1 VFLTPNEA
9 MKLAIE
15 EGKRGAGFVSPNP
28 LVGCV
33 ILGRDGNLIGK
44 GHHARIGEAHA
55 EIHALDSIQDKTQ
68 IEGAQVFVTLEP
80 CAHEGRTPSCAKT
93 LAKLPIASVTYGL
106 QDPNPLVS
114 GQGAE
119 ILRAAGKKVVLH
131 AGLTREF
138 EELCE
143 IFLMNMRE
151 QRPFVALKAASSLDG
166 KIALSDG
173 SSQWITGESARAHTH
188 KLRGHYDAVLAGAGT
203 FIKDNPRLNS
213 RDLHFAQKR
222 SKVIL
227 LDSEG
232 ITLPLLQGSGLLE
245 VRAPEDVYV
254 VTASKQKTDLPIRQ
268 LVAPLKNGEFDLSA
282 VLQQLYAETVT
293 SIFVEGG
300 AYTFSSFL
308 KQRQVDRVYLYLAPK
323 ILGDGINWS
332 AGLKTASLAESIVLK
347 DMCSEKFG
355 EDFLITGRLSR

>member
-1 VFLTPNEA
+1 

-33 ILGRDGNLIGK
+33 ILGREGNIIGK

-55 EIHALDSIQDKTQ
+55 EVNALESIQDKTQ

-93 LAKLPIASVTYGL
+93 LAKLPIASVSYGL
-106 QDPNPLVS
+106 KDPNPLVS
-114 GQGAE
+114 GRGAE
-119 ILRAAGKKVVLH
+119 ILRAAGKNVI
-131 AGLTREF
+131 AYSGLQNEL

-151 QRPFVALKAASSLDG
+151 KRPFVALKAAASLDG

-173 SSQWITGESARAHTH
+173 TSQWITGEPARAHTQY
-188 KLRGHYDAVLAGAGT
+188 LRGCYDAVLAGAGT

-213 RDLHFAQKR
+213 RDLHFATKR

-227 LDSEG
+227 LDPEG
-232 ITLPLLQGSGLLE
+232 ITLPLLQGSALLE
-245 VRAPEDVYV
+245 VRVPEDVYI
-254 VTASKQKTDLPIRQ
+254 VTASKRKTDLPIRQ
-268 LVAPLKNGEFDLSA
+268 LVSPLVNGEFDLSV
-282 VLQQLYAETVT
+282 VLQQLYSEKIN
-293 SIFVEGG
+293 SIFIEGG
-300 AYTFSSFL
+300 AYTYSSFL
-308 KQRQVDRVYLYLAPK
+308 RQKQADRVCLYVAPK
-323 ILGDGINWS
+323 ILGDGITWS
-332 AGLKTASLAESIVLK
+332 AGLTTSSLSDAISLR
-347 DMCSEKFG
+347 DMRSEKIG
-355 EDFLITGRLSR
+355 EDFLFSGKLVR